1 MNIVN
6 FGANGVITERIKTFI
21 ARILNPSI
29 TTNKEIIGTDA
40 NSLNGRK
47 VRISNMYEEEY
58 ELWLDKDLYFT
69 DFVEPQERSN
79 NEKAN

>member
-1 MNIVN
+1 
-6 FGANGVITERIKTFI
+6 
-21 ARILNPSI
+21 
-29 TTNKEIIGTDA
+29 
-40 NSLNGRK
+40 
-47 VRISNMYEEEY
+47 MYEEEY